1 MNGLTILAW
10 NKPSGS
16 AVAKPSPCF
25 LLLFIYYYFL
35 RSCFLGLTCPTV
47 CGAFNLSSEITRL
60 IMRLAD
66 HGVPGGVRAVISYV
80 GEVKLLVYFH
90 SQLAT

>member
-10 NKPSGS
+10 NKPSSS

-35 RSCFLGLTCPTV
+35 RSCFWGLTCPTV
-47 CGAFNLSSEITRL
+47 GGAFNVSSEIKRL
-60 IMRLAD
+60 IMGLAD
-66 HGVPGGVRAVISYV
+66 NVVPRGVRAVISYV
-80 GEVKLLVYFH
+80 GEVKLSVYFH